1 MKAALETFDNLYN
14 DRYKIVVLG
23 DMLELGENSK
33 KYHEDLAY
41 ILEKINIKEI
51 YLYGD
56 EMQYL
61 YEKLKDKLNVR
72 YFINKEEIK
81 MILGSKEE
89 KLAVLLKGSRG
100 MKLEEIL

>member
-1 MKAALETFDNLYN
+1 
-14 DRYKIVVLG
+14 
-23 DMLELGENSK
+23 
-33 KYHEDLAY
+33 
-41 ILEKINIKEI
+41 
-51 YLYGD
+51 
-56 EMQYL
+56 MQYL